1 MRRYL
6 LICTVARLDASRAAA
21 PRPPQGATTEQ
32 ACRTYNLSSRND
44 TAQKEVWEAVPRTD
58 CEACLLFTSGNCTH
72 ACKPHRQDGKHQTR
86 HDCPK
91 FVNAVADRPHEGWP
105 ALRDRAS
112 AYAWPSWLPGP
123 NASSRCAAYQS
134 MRARRNVTL
143 VRWMGDSVA
152 RQIVETS
159 SEYCGF
165 SPFDELGVARRSL
178 LPEGA
183 PIIPSTE
190 SELWRRGVV
199 GAATPRTVFVA
210 NAGLHHRDQ
219 AELAAH
225 LKVVFD
231 VLMEAVDAGA
241 VALYAETTAQHFATI
256 TGGYFASGVDKYA
269 RPIAHYNCVPAS
281 FHNASCHGAGR
292 QHPEAEFDT
301 GWRNAVAWDVFRAA
315 QRNRTGG
322 PTPRLRMLRLH
333 ELTQPLWD
341 LHPGG
346 RDCTHFCF
354 SPGLVEAILGELVE
368 AVDAAA
374 EGRSVDLY

>member
-1 MRRYL
+1 MIWHL
-6 LICTVARLDASRAAA
+6 LCTLVAASA
-21 PRPPQGATTEQ
+21 QQTER

-44 TAQKEVWEAVPRTD
+44 TAQKAVWEAVPRTD

-91 FVNAVADRPHEGWP
+91 FVNAVANRPHEGWP

-112 AYAWPSWLPGP
+112 TYAWPSWLPGP
-123 NASSRCAAYQS
+123 NATNRCGAYRE
-134 MRARRNVTL
+134 MRARRDITL

-159 SEYCGF
+159 QEYCGF
-165 SPFDELGVARRSL
+165 RSVYELGVARRSL
-178 LPEGA
+178 LPAGA

-190 SELWRRGVV
+190 SEQWRRGVV
-199 GAATPRTVFVA
+199 GAASPRTVFVA
-210 NAGLHHRDQ
+210 NAGLHHRDH

-225 LKVVFD
+225 LKVVFS
-231 VLMEAVDAGA
+231 VLLEAVDAGA
-241 VALYAETTAQHFATI
+241 VALYAETTAQHFATT
-256 TGGYFASGVDKYA
+256 TGGYFASGMKSSA

-292 QHPEAEFDT
+292 QHPEAELDT
-301 GWRNAVAWDVFRAA
+301 GWRNAVAWDAFRAA
-315 QRNRTGG
+315 QMNRTGG
-322 PTPRLRMLRLH
+322 PTPRLRVLRLH

-368 AVDAAA
+368 AVDAAFI
-374 EGRSVDLY
+374 GRSVDLY

>member
-1 MRRYL
+1 MIWYL
-6 LICTVARLDASRAAA
+6 LLCTVASAER
-21 PRPPQGATTEQ
+21 
-32 ACRTYNLSSRND
+32 ACRTYDVASRND
-44 TAQKEVWEAVPRTD
+44 TAQKAVWEAVPRTD

-91 FVNAVADRPHEGWP
+91 FVNAVPNRPHEGWP
-105 ALRDRAS
+105 ALRARAS
-112 AYAWPSWLPGP
+112 TYAWPSWLPGP
-123 NASSRCAAYQS
+123 NATNRCGAYRE
-134 MRARRNVTL
+134 MRARRDITL

-159 SEYCGF
+159 QEYCGF
-165 SPFDELGVARRSL
+165 RSVYELGVARRSL
-178 LPEGA
+178 LPAGA

-190 SELWRRGVV
+190 SEQWRRGVV
-199 GAATPRTVFVA
+199 GAASPRTVFVA
-210 NAGLHHRDQ
+210 NAGLHHRDH

-225 LKVVFD
+225 LKVVFS
-231 VLMEAVDAGA
+231 VLLEAVDAGA
-241 VALYAETTAQHFATI
+241 VALYAETTAQHFATT
-256 TGGYFASGVDKYA
+256 TGGYFASGMKSSA

-292 QHPEAEFDT
+292 QHPEAELDT
-301 GWRNAVAWDVFRAA
+301 GWRNAVAWDAFRAA
-315 QRNRTGG
+315 QMNRTGG
-322 PTPRLRMLRLH
+322 PTPRLRVLRLH

-368 AVDAAA
+368 AVDAAFI
-374 EGRSVDLY
+374 GRSVDLY

>member
-1 MRRYL
+1 MIRHL
-6 LICTVARLDASRAAA
+6 LCTLIAASA
-21 PRPPQGATTEQ
+21 QQTER
-32 ACRTYNLSSRND
+32 ACRTYDLSSRND
-44 TAQKEVWEAVPRTD
+44 TAQKTVWEAVPRTD
-58 CEACLLFTSGNCTH
+58 CEACLLFTASNCTH
-72 ACKPHRQDGKHQTR
+72 ACRPHRQDGKHQTR

-91 FVNAVADRPHEGWP
+91 FVNAVANRPHEGWP
-105 ALRDRAS
+105 ALRARAS
-112 AYAWPSWLPGP
+112 AYAWPGWLPGP
-123 NASSRCAAYQS
+123 NATNRCAAFTA
-134 MRARRNVTL
+134 MRARRNITL
-143 VRWMGDSVA
+143 IRWMGDSVA

-159 SEYCGF
+159 QEYCGF
-165 SPFDELGVARRSL
+165 SPFDELGVARRRL

-199 GAATPRTVFVA
+199 GAASSQTVFVA
-210 NAGLHHRDQ
+210 NAGLHHKDK

-225 LKVVFD
+225 LKVVFA

-256 TGGYFASGVDKYA
+256 TGGYFASGVKA
-269 RPIAHYNCVPAS
+269 HERPIAHYNCVPAS

-292 QHPEAEFDT
+292 QHPDAEFDT
-301 GWRNAVAWDVFRAA
+301 GWRNAVAWDAFRAA
-315 QRNRTGG
+315 QGNRTGG

-368 AVDAAA
+368 AIDAAA
-374 EGRSVDLY
+374 NGRSVDLY

>member
-1 MRRYL
+1 MIRYV
-6 LICTVARLDASRAAA
+6 LICTVASAER
-21 PRPPQGATTEQ
+21 
-32 ACRTYNLSSRND
+32 ACRTYNISSRND
-44 TAQKEVWEAVPRTD
+44 TAQRKVWEAVPRTD
-58 CEACLLFTSGNCTH
+58 CEACLLFTAGNCTKK

-91 FVNAVADRPHEGWP
+91 FVNAVANRPHEGWP

-123 NASSRCAAYQS
+123 NATNRCAAYRS
-134 MRARRNVTL
+134 MRERRNVTL

-159 SEYCGF
+159 QEYCGY

-183 PIIPSTE
+183 PIIPSADWGPGGPE
-190 SELWRRGVV
+190 PWRRGVV
-199 GAATPRTVFVA
+199 GAASPRTVFVA
-210 NAGLHHRDQ
+210 NAGLHHKDK

-225 LKVVFD
+225 LRIVFD
-231 VLMEAVDAGA
+231 VLLDAVDAGA

-281 FHNASCHGAGR
+281 FHNASCHGAGK
-292 QHPEAEFDT
+292 QHPDDEFDT
-301 GWRNAVAWDVFRAA
+301 GWRNAVAWDAFRAA
-315 QRNRTGG
+315 QMNRTGG
-322 PTPRLRMLRLH
+322 LTPRLRMLRLH

-368 AVDAAA
+368 AIDAAA
-374 EGRSVDLY
+374 DGRSVDLY